1 MEQRTDVTFLSG
13 QVNCAAWLYEPDTA
27 PDTPPRATLVMAHGL
42 GAVRDMGLDAFA
54 QRFVAHGYR
63 CLVFDYRYFGASDG
77 HPRQLLS
84 VRRQREDWAAAVA
97 FARTLPG
104 EAPVVAWGTSFS
116 GGHAIHV
123 GATAGRGPAGTVDA
137 VIAQCPFTDGVASVL
152 RIPPV
157 VSAKLTLRAVRD
169 IAASLLGRDPVT
181 VATAGGAGDTAL
193 MTADDVIDGYLGLV
207 PPDSTFRNEVAAR
220 IVPGILTSRPGGYA
234 RKLTVPALFCLCR
247 ADSVAPVAASRRHVA
262 RAPQGVVK
270 EYDAGH
276 FDIYSGADFDAV
288 VADQLAFLGDV
299 FGDVSGDV
307 SGD

>member
-1 MEQRTDVTFLSG
+1 
-13 QVNCAAWLYEPDTA
+13 
-27 PDTPPRATLVMAHGL
+27 MAHGL

-77 HPRQLLS
+77 TPRQLLS

-104 EAPVVAWGTSFS
+104 ASPVVAWGTSFS

-123 GATAGRGPAGTVDA
+123 GATAESGAAGTKRTVDA

-152 RIPPV
+152 RIPPL

-169 IAASLLGRDPVT
+169 IAASLLGRDPVM

-234 RKLTVPALFCLCR
+234 RKLPVPALFCLCR
-247 ADSVAPVAASRRHVA
+247 EDTVAPVAASRRHVS
-262 RAPQGVVK
+262 RAPHGVVK

-276 FDIYSGADFDAV
+276 FDIYSGADFETV
-288 VADQLAFLGDV
+288 VADQLAFLSEL
-299 FGDVSGDV
+299 FGDAFGDA
-307 SGD
+307 SAD